1 MNKNY
6 KLHSLGSPSFR
17 DADGNSIHVKTRKA
31 LGILV
36 YLFRRGGAPVSREEL
51 AEVFW
56 SGAPREKASQ
66 SLRQALSQLRSL
78 EQELGCSCLTATHAH
93 MAAELGSVG
102 WDLDE
107 VSVLVERE
115 DTQSLERASRLWAGS
130 FMQGF
135 DNLDPEFASWLL
147 KEREALRTAFVTRLQ
162 PVLESA
168 DGAHDAERLEVVA
181 KLILRIESANEAAHQ
196 ALIGL
201 YRETGRPELAEQQ
214 IELCERELR
223 AYIEARPI
231 IGKSAVFPG
240 SHQARSAEVR
250 DGQGPK
256 SALPADFLQADAD
269 TIRLPKISI
278 ATLAA
283 RPRGVGKADAL
294 KDEIVNGLS
303 SFQSFDLYQS
313 EYEDQAAASVV
324 TKFDDGEL
332 GSYLLRFRPEP
343 ELNKVYLQFEDR
355 QTGKILFNEVVD
367 LRQWSDAVE
376 AQTVAFQT
384 VSRVHAHV
392 IGRLRNPRHEAPF
405 AKWCQVEALLWEF
418 SPDADSKALQ
428 ILNDLERG
436 NKNFSMTYAGK
447 SSIQMK
453 QMLYYPAKDYCGT
466 PLLDEALMLAEKA
479 VTLDPWQALNQ
490 RMFGWAL
497 ILSGSIQDAG
507 NAFTEAG
514 RLNKMDPGNQMSV
527 AEGLAAVG
535 RIGEA
540 LQIAEKALTIFS
552 SVPRMYYEYMANI
565 YFAASEYD
573 RAIEYVER
581 APLGSLMGLATRVS
595 SLLCTGREIE
605 ARSILELYKDSYK
618 KRLSASLF
626 EQVSNKTWDQRIN
639 VFQDPKIRQNFMQ
652 GANMVRRSILGEF

>member
-6 KLHSLGSPSFR
+6 KLQSLGSPAFR
-17 DADGNSIHVKTRKA
+17 DANGNSIHVKTRKA

-36 YLFRRGGAPVSREEL
+36 YLFRKGGAPVSREEL

-56 SGAPREKASQ
+56 SGVPREKASQ

-78 EQELGCSCLTATHAH
+78 EQELGCSCLTATHAN
-93 MAAELGSVG
+93 MAAELGSIT
-102 WDLDE
+102 WDIEE
-107 VSVLVERE
+107 VSALVDRE
-115 DTQSLERASRLWAGS
+115 DTQSLERASRLWAGP

-147 KEREALRTAFVTRLQ
+147 REREALRSAFVTRLL
-162 PVLESA
+162 PLLDSVEGKRDA
-168 DGAHDAERLEVVA
+168 DRVEVIA
-181 KLILRIESANEAAHQ
+181 KFILRIDPANEPAHQ

-201 YRETGRPELAEQQ
+201 YRETGQPELADQQ

-223 AYIEARPI
+223 AYMEARPI
-231 IGKSAVFPG
+231 VGKATVFQNSPPPSRAAFQEDEG
-240 SHQARSAEVR
+240 YN
-250 DGQGPK
+250 GPR
-256 SALPADFLQADAD
+256 PVDFLQADTDA
-269 TIRLPKISI
+269 IRLPKISI
-278 ATLAA
+278 ASLAG
-283 RPRGVGKADAL
+283 RSHGTGKADAL

-303 SFQSFDLYQS
+303 SFQSFELYQA

-367 LRQWSDAVE
+367 LGQWSDPVE

-384 VSRVHAHV
+384 VSRVHAQV

-418 SPDADSKALQ
+418 SPDADNKALQ
-428 ILNDLERG
+428 ILNDLEKG

-497 ILSGSIQDAG
+497 ILSGSVQDAG

-535 RIGEA
+535 RIDEA

-605 ARSILELYKDSYK
+605 AKSILELYKDSYK
-618 KRLSASLF
+618 KRLSATLF

-639 VFQDPKIRQNFMQ
+639 IFQDPKIRQNFMQ